1 MNDEQILNLLQKSDR
16 DAYKQLFLKYYS
28 PLCEYASHYISD
40 ADSEELVQD
49 LMLFIWETRKML
61 IIGTSLK
68 SYLFISTKHRCLNA
82 IKKQLYHERIHNH
95 IYEKIKDQFEDPDY
109 YFVNELTEHINK
121 AIRELP
127 DTYRD
132 TFTLSRFGELTN
144 TQIATKLGVSVKT
157 VEYRIS
163 QALKILRVRL
173 KDYLPLLSFL
183 FGFPSWKREKRFDK
197 RSQNTTILRQYV
209 TLIDFIITREF
220 FKSYLLQDLFLQ

>member
-1 MNDEQILNLLQKSDR
+1 MNDDQILNLLQNNDKN
-16 DAYKQLFLKYYS
+16 AYKQLFLKYYS
-28 PLCEYASHYISD
+28 PLCEYASQYISD
-40 ADSEELVQD
+40 EDSEELVQD
-49 LMLFIWETRKML
+49 LMLFIWETRKSL

-82 IKKQLYHERIHNH
+82 INKQLYHERIHNH
-95 IYEKIKDQFEDPDY
+95 IYDKLKDQFEDPDY
-109 YFVNELTEHINK
+109 YFINELTEHINK
-121 AIRELP
+121 AIKELP

-183 FGFPSWKREKRFDK
+183 FGFPS
-197 RSQNTTILRQYV
+197 
-209 TLIDFIITREF
+209 
-220 FKSYLLQDLFLQ
+220 

>member
-1 MNDEQILNLLQKSDR
+1 
-16 DAYKQLFLKYYS
+16 
-28 PLCEYASHYISD
+28 
-40 ADSEELVQD
+40 
-49 LMLFIWETRKML
+49 MLFIWETRKML

-183 FGFPSWKREKRFDK
+183 FGFPSWKKRKEIWQKKSKHNHIASICYTNRFYH
-197 RSQNTTILRQYV
+197 NTWILQILSSTRFVFTI
-209 TLIDFIITREF
+209 INNNH
-220 FKSYLLQDLFLQ
+220 SYHPVPSSF